1 MTPFKR
7 RVASAVAWSL
17 AGSWSREIINLG
29 TFLLLSRLLGP
40 EAYGI
45 AGMAMVLSAI
55 SYAVLIEG
63 FNGFIVQ
70 RKDLQPE
77 HVDALFWLSMALG
90 VAMAILMIAG
100 APLVS
105 LFFDHPDVTDVVRAL
120 AILPILY
127 ALSAVPLELL
137 KRDFAF
143 RVLGVRGTLASLFGG
158 AAGVT
163 LALTGHGVWSLVA
176 MQIVLW
182 TVQVIVLWVMN
193 DWRPSFRFSLK
204 HLRDVRYF
212 AVNALATRGLI
223 TLDLQLPRIVVG
235 YFFGP
240 VALGYFTMAWRLV
253 EILTML
259 IIMPFSQ
266 VATSTFSHL
275 QGDRSRL
282 GAASVTMIQ
291 VTTLLAFPSFVGIAA
306 VAPELVATFFGPKW
320 EGAIPLVQC
329 LPLVG
334 IAWSIN
340 YCLYALLRG
349 TGVMGWRTATAVIE
363 LAASAVI
370 LPICVPYGLE
380 MIVVGIVL
388 RSLLT
393 LPVVMQ
399 VTRRKLDLA
408 MAPLLRAM
416 IPAVAG
422 TIGMVALIAGWHSLM
437 QPRLTMHLLFG
448 SSVAVGVA
456 AFVAVTCLVAPS
468 MLTTMLRFAAQFR
481 SGRA

>member
-17 AGSWSREIINLG
+17 AGSWSREVINLV

-45 AGMAMVLSAI
+45 AGMAMVLTAV
-55 SYAVLIEG
+55 SYAILVES
-63 FNGFIVQ
+63 FTGFIVQ
-70 RKDLQPE
+70 RRDLEPE
-77 HVDALFWLSMALG
+77 HVDAIFWLSMALG
-90 VAMAILMIAG
+90 VAMAVLMIAG

-105 LFFDHPDVTDVVRAL
+105 LFFDHADVTGVVRAL
-120 AILPILY
+120 AVLPILY
-127 ALSAVPLELL
+127 ALSAVPQELL
-137 KRDFAF
+137 KRNFAF
-143 RVLGVRGTLASLFGG
+143 RVLGVRGALASLAGG
-158 AAGVT
+158 ATGVT

-182 TVQVIVLWVMN
+182 TVQVIVLWVMS
-193 DWRPSFRFSLK
+193 DWRPSLRFSSTHLK
-204 HLRDVRYF
+204 DIRYF
-212 AVNALATRGLI
+212 AANALATRGLI
-223 TLDLQLPRIVVG
+223 TLDLQVPRVMVG

-253 EILTML
+253 EILTVL

-275 QGDRSRL
+275 QDDRPRL
-282 GAASVTMIQ
+282 GAALTTTMQ
-291 VTTLLAFPSFVGIAA
+291 ATTLLAFPSFVGIAV
-306 VAPELVATFFGPKW
+306 VAPELVTTVFGPKW
-320 EGAIPLVQC
+320 EGAIPLLQC

-334 IAWSIN
+334 LAWSVN

-349 TGVMGWRTATAVIE
+349 TGVMGWRTATAAIE
-363 LAASAVI
+363 LAATAVI
-370 LPICVPYGLE
+370 LPFCVPYGLE

-388 RSLLT
+388 RSLVT
-393 LPVVMQ
+393 LPVSLYV
-399 VTRRKLDLA
+399 VRRKLQLA
-408 MAPLLRAM
+408 VSPLFRSM
-416 IPAVAG
+416 IPAVVG
-422 TIGMVALIAGWHSLM
+422 TVGMVALIAGWQSLM
-437 QPRLTMHLLFG
+437 QTRLTMHLLFG
-448 SSVAVGVA
+448 SSVVVGVA

-468 MLTTMLRFAAQFR
+468 MLTTMLRFASQVR